1 MQNKSKERDNKMLD
15 LEGGYLLLRLL
26 EQDWSKEDHL
36 ETLSLIL
43 FPLGF
48 LKNDE

>member
-1 MQNKSKERDNKMLD
+1 MQNKSKERDNKMMD
-15 LEGGYLLLRLL
+15 LERGSLL
-26 EQDWSKEDHL
+26 EQDWNKEDHL